1 LAGYSAY
8 KLIKSYIKSKKTK
21 RLENKE
27 FSMNESTNNSHSN
40 LFETTIYNASCG
52 VLGNVIYEFG
62 KAMPA

>member
-1 LAGYSAY
+1 
-8 KLIKSYIKSKKTK
+8 
-21 RLENKE
+21 
-27 FSMNESTNNSHSN
+27 MNESTNNSHSN